1 MIKSKVKCKEGK
13 KPNITYYD
21 EPITAY
27 SVREFEPRPVGFK
40 SLQRNHKF
48 IDYAVQFM
56 TLDTETSHTGDSDAW
71 VYQWAAKWQGQYIYG
86 RTPSQIIKLLEKL
99 SEYYEL
105 NDEKKIILYIHNA
118 SYDIQYL
125 KHFLAK
131 YDPRM
136 KIMAIDNHTMLQI
149 DVFGFKIIC
158 SYKLTNMSLDTL
170 SKNYAKKY
178 VKAVGEIDYTKVRYQ
193 DSALSDVDW
202 YYMFS
207 DVASQHDG
215 VTQYIHTMGYKY
227 AFECPITST
236 GFVRVACRKAALA
249 EEGYREQFEGSRLSL
264 AQYNLC
270 RQAFMGGVTIQSF
283 KYDGKTIRSK
293 KLRHKDFT
301 SSYPARQKINYMPV
315 GAPMD
320 YGDINDMETFKTL
333 IDKYCCVFI
342 LELEDVHIK
351 TGITAPYIPS
361 SKLIG
366 TKKDDELLKVNGK
379 IVYAKRLRMAVCEL
393 DYKIIEKQYTF
404 KNMRV
409 GNMTIFKRGKAP
421 KWLQKEVMYYFENKC
436 KLKGVDEELYM
447 KSKAFLNAIYGMT
460 ATQILREVFKL
471 DDDLI
476 INKQEAKDEEA
487 QAKALDKYY
496 KSYNSFMPYQ
506 LAVYTTA
513 WARFALY
520 EMIEAIGYDN
530 FIYCD
535 TDSAFYI
542 ETPDNAEKMQ
552 KYQKYCVDNAIS
564 HGAFI
569 GNKYLGE
576 PTDEPPIRAFR
587 GLHAKCYAMEE
598 LNEET
603 GEYELKVTIAGI
615 PKKAT
620 KFVNGKAV
628 TMTNAQELGNINK
641 LKDGFVFKH
650 CGGTRAIYNERPIEY
665 KNINGHITELA
676 SNVIIENIEK
686 EISDTMWTQ
695 DGDELC
701 KILYSENV

>member
-1 MIKSKVKCKEGK
+1 MINSKVKTKSG
-13 KPNITYYD
+13 D
-21 EPITAY
+21 EPIIAY
-27 SVREFEPRPVGFK
+27 TVSEYRPRTVAFK
-40 SLQRNHKF
+40 PLQRNHKF

-56 TLDTETSHTGDSDAW
+56 TLDTETSHIGDEDSW
-71 VYQWAAKWQGQYIYG
+71 IYQWAAKWRGEYIYG
-86 RTPSQIIKLLEKL
+86 RKPSEIVNLLEKL
-99 SEYYEL
+99 AEYYEL
-105 NDEKKIILYIHNA
+105 SDKRRIIICIHNV
-118 SYDIQYL
+118 SYDVQYL

-131 YDPRM
+131 YDPTI

-149 DVFGFKIIC
+149 DIFGFRIIC
-158 SYKLTNMSLDTL
+158 SYKLSNMSLDTL

-193 DSALSDVDW
+193 DSKLNDNDW

-227 AFECPITST
+227 MFECPITST

-249 EEGYREQFEGSRLSL
+249 QEGYREMFEGSRLTL
-264 AQYNLC
+264 PQYKLC

-283 KYDGKTIRSK
+283 IYAGQTVRSK
-293 KLRHKDFT
+293 RLRHKDFT

-320 YGDINDMETFKTL
+320 YGNINDMQTFETL
-333 IDKYCCVFI
+333 LSKYCCIFI
-342 LELEDVHIK
+342 LELDEVHIK
-351 TGITAPYIPS
+351 EGITAPYIPS

-366 TKKDDELLKVNGK
+366 SHKDDEVLKVNGK
-379 IVYAKRLRMAVCEL
+379 VVYAKRLRIAICEL
-393 DYKIIEKQYTF
+393 DYEIIKRQYTF
-404 KNMRV
+404 ENMRI
-409 GNMTIFKRGKAP
+409 GSMTIFKRGSAP
-421 KWLQKEVMYYFENKC
+421 EWLKGEVMYYFENKC
-436 KLKGVDEELYM
+436 KLKGLDEELYM

-460 ATQILREVFKL
+460 ATQILREVFKI
-471 DDDLI
+471 DDEMI
-476 INKQEAKDEEA
+476 ITKQEAKDEES
-487 QAKALDKYY
+487 QTKELDKYY

-513 WARFALY
+513 WARYALVVGLIETVGY
-520 EMIEAIGYDN
+520 EN
-530 FIYCD
+530 FLYCD
-535 TDSAFYI
+535 TDSVFYL
-542 ETPDNAEKMQ
+542 ETPENKKKMEEYRKQCIDDAIKHNA
-552 KYQKYCVDNAIS
+552 Y
-564 HGAFI
+564 I

-598 LNEET
+598 LNDET
-603 GEYELKVTIAGI
+603 GKYELKVTIAGI
-615 PKKAT
+615 PKKST
-620 KFVNGKAV
+620 KFINGKAV
-628 TMTNAQELGNINK
+628 TMTNAQELGKIDN
-641 LKDGFVFKH
+641 LVDGFKFKH

-665 KNINGHITELA
+665 KNINGHMTELA

-701 KILYSENV
+701 KILYTDNM